1 VLCDADS
8 PGEEAVM
15 KRRKTVSRGRDFKV
29 TIEFAAKIRM
39 KAIEEMMKGVMGKCS
54 EEQEKRALDA
64 LRVLDIVLR
73 ESASERYV
81 H

>member
-1 VLCDADS
+1 LYHAGS
-8 PGEEAVM
+8 PGEEVVI

-29 TIEFAAKIRM
+29 TIEFAAVIRM
-39 KAIEEMMKGVMGKCS
+39 RAIEEMMRGVMGKCS